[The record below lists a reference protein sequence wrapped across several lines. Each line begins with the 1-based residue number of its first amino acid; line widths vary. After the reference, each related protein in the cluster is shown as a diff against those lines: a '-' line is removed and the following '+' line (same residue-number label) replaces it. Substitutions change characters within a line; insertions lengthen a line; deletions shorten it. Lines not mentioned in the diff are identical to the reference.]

1 MVAVRA
7 RALRALLA
15 RCSPKCHRGA
25 ASSSSAAAS
34 FSRLNG
40 AVRSPAAPSSRSR
53 RLLPDPRA
61 AAGAAAQA
69 RSLASAAARGGV
81 GVGAHESGTED
92 DEQEEAQEWAVEWE
106 DSEDDGYEAEI
117 GDGGD
122 GGGVV
127 LRGLKWGERALAVAQ
142 EVLAKHFG
150 DDVAMFAF
158 KVSPKGYVYVRLDKL
173 TNMYGCPDIEEIE
186 SFNRLFKQKLDEII
200 ERGEIP
206 LDLALEASYL
216 ILVSSPGAERLLKVP
231 EDLDRFKDMAMRV
244 QYLSEGENDLVSK
257 QNLLKDGIFLLESVD
272 TQAEHCIWKL
282 ADVKENRAE
291 AGKGRPLNRKQ
302 RDWRLQT
309 SFTAVKKA
317 TLYLDSN

>member
-1 MVAVRA
+1 MAAVRA

-15 RCSPKCHRGA
+15 RCSSNCHRGA
-25 ASSSSAAAS
+25 SPSPSSSSAAAS
-34 FSRLNG
+34 LSSLRG
-40 AVRSPAAPSSRSR
+40 AVQSPAAPSSRSR
-53 RLLPDPRA
+53 CLFPKPRA
-61 AAGAAAQA
+61 AAAAAHA
-69 RSLASAAARGGV
+69 RSLASQAARGGV
-81 GVGAHESGTED
+81 GARDSGTED
-92 DEQEEAQEWAVEWE
+92 GEQEEAQEWAVEWE

-127 LRGLKWGERALAVAQ
+127 LRGLKWGERALAAAQ
-142 EVLAKHFG
+142 EVLADRFG

-173 TNMYGCPDIEEIE
+173 TNMYGCPNIEEIE
-186 SFNRLFKQKLDEII
+186 SFNRFFKQKLDEII

-206 LDLALEASYL
+206 LDLALE
-216 ILVSSPGAERLLKVP
+216 VSSPGAERLLKVP

-244 QYLSEGENDLVSK
+244 QYLAEGDDNDLVPK

-309 SFTAVKKA
+309 SFMAVKKA